1 LAGIY
6 IHIPFCKQ
14 ACNYCNFYFNTSLR
28 YKDEL
33 TATLKQELILRKPFL
48 ENEKIET
55 IYFGGGSPSLI
66 DADEIQR
73 IIDVIHKNYNIGN
86 LKEITIE
93 ANPDDL
99 TEQKIAA
106 FKSTDIN
113 RFSIGVQS
121 FHDEDL
127 VWMNRAHNAQQAD
140 RAIKA
145 AQDKGF
151 ENITIDLMY
160 GIPTLS
166 DENWKQNLNKAI
178 SLQVPHISAYSLTV
192 EEKTPLHKLIKL
204 NKKENV
210 EESKS
215 AFQMQLLME
224 TLTTNG
230 FEHYEISNF
239 AKPNYYAVHNTN
251 YWKGVPYLGIG
262 PSAHSFKEKLRCWNV
277 ANTQQYINGI
287 DTKQP
292 VVENEILMNEDV
304 FNEWIMT
311 GLRTQWG
318 CNIELAKSKFENEWI
333 NEMLNEASLYIAQG
347 KLILKENILTI
358 SIEGKLIADRIMSD
372 LFRTKN

>member
-1 LAGIY
+1 MAGIY

-33 TATLKQELILRKPFL
+33 TASLKQELILRKPFL

-55 IYFGGGSPSLI
+55 IYFGGGSPSLL
-66 DADEIQR
+66 DADEIQK
-73 IIDVIHKNYNIGN
+73 IIDTIHKNYNIGN

-99 TEQKIAA
+99 TEQKITA

-121 FHDEDL
+121 FFDEDL

-140 RAIKA
+140 RAIKT

-151 ENITIDLMY
+151 EKITIDLIY
-160 GIPTLS
+160 GTPTLT
-166 DENWKQNLNKAI
+166 DENWKHNLNKAI
-178 SLQVPHISAYSLTV
+178 DLDIPHISAYSLTV

-210 EESKS
+210 DESKS
-215 AFQMQLLME
+215 AFQMNMLME
-224 TLTTNG
+224 ILTAKG

-239 AKPNYYAVHNTN
+239 AKPNFYAVHNTN

-262 PSAHSFKEKLRCWNV
+262 PSAHSYKENLRSWNV
-277 ANTQQYINGI
+277 ANTQQYMHGI
-287 DTKQP
+287 EQKLP
-292 VVENEILMNEDV
+292 VTENEFLTTEDI

-318 CNIELAKSKFENEWI
+318 CNISEAKNKFEATWI
-333 NEMLNEASLYIAQG
+333 NEMLNEAALYIASG
-347 KLILKENILTI
+347 KLSLNENILTI
-358 SIEGKLIADRIMSD
+358 SNDGKLIADRIMSD
-372 LFRTKN
+372 LFKSKN

>member
-55 IYFGGGSPSLI
+55 IYFGGGSPSLL
-66 DADEIQR
+66 DADEIQK
-73 IIDVIHKNYNIGN
+73 IIDTIHKNYNIGD

-99 TEQKIAA
+99 TEQKISA

-121 FHDEDL
+121 FFDEDL
-127 VWMNRAHNAQQAD
+127 VWMNRAHNSQQAD

-151 ENITIDLMY
+151 EKITIDLIY

-166 DENWKQNLNKAI
+166 DKNWKFNLDKAI
-178 SLQVPHISAYSLTV
+178 ELAIPHISAYGLTV

-210 EESKS
+210 DESKS
-215 AFQMQLLME
+215 AFQMNMLME
-224 TLTTNG
+224 ALTAKG

-239 AKPNYYAVHNTN
+239 AKPNFYAVHNTN

-262 PSAHSFKEKLRCWNV
+262 PSAHSYKDNLRNWNV
-277 ANTQQYINGI
+277 ANTQQYMNGI
-287 DTKQP
+287 EEKLP
-292 VVENEILMNEDV
+292 VIENEFLTAEDI

-318 CNIELAKSKFENEWI
+318 CNIAEAKNKFESTWI
-333 NEMLNEASLYIAQG
+333 NEMLNEAALYIANG
-347 KLILKENILTI
+347 KLLLNENILTI
-358 SIEGKLIADRIMSD
+358 SKDGKLIADRIMSD
-372 LFRTKN
+372 LFKSKN

>member
-1 LAGIY
+1 M
-6 IHIPFCKQ
+6 
-14 ACNYCNFYFNTSLR
+14 R

-55 IYFGGGSPSLI
+55 IYFGGGSPSLL

-73 IIDVIHKNYNIGN
+73 IIDVIHKNYNIGE

-121 FHDEDL
+121 FQDEDL
-127 VWMNRAHNAQQAD
+127 VWMNRVHNAQQAD

-166 DENWKQNLNKAI
+166 DEKWKQNLSKAI
-178 SLQVPHISAYSLTV
+178 GLQVPHISAYSLTI

-239 AKPNYYAVHNTN
+239 AKENYYAVHNTN

-262 PSAHSFKEKLRCWNV
+262 
-277 ANTQQYINGI
+277 
-287 DTKQP
+287 
-292 VVENEILMNEDV
+292 
-304 FNEWIMT
+304 
-311 GLRTQWG
+311 
-318 CNIELAKSKFENEWI
+318 
-333 NEMLNEASLYIAQG
+333 
-347 KLILKENILTI
+347 TI
-358 SIEGKLIADRIMSD
+358 STFI
-372 LFRTKN
+372 

>member
-33 TATLKQELILRKPFL
+33 TDALKKELILRKPFL
-48 ENEKIET
+48 ENETIET
-55 IYFGGGSPSLI
+55 IYFGGGSPSLLE
-66 DADEIQR
+66 ADEIQKM
-73 IIDVIHKNYNIGN
+73 IDVIHQHYSTNN

-99 TEQKIAA
+99 TEKKINE
-106 FKSTDIN
+106 FRKTDIN

-121 FHDEDL
+121 FYDEDL
-127 VWMNRAHNAQQAD
+127 LWMNRAHDAQQAD

-145 AQDKGF
+145 VQDNGF

-160 GIPTLS
+160 GIPTLT
-166 DENWKQNLNKAI
+166 DEKWKANLSKAI
-178 SLQVPHISAYSLTV
+178 ALQVPHISAYSLTI

-204 NKKENV
+204 HKKQNV

-215 AFQMQLLME
+215 AFQMQMLMDI
-224 TLTTNG
+224 LTKNK

-239 AKPNYYAVHNTN
+239 AKAGCYAIHNTN

-262 PSAHSFKEKLRCWNV
+262 PSAHSYKENLRSWNV
-277 ANTQQYINGI
+277 ANTMKYIAAMDNKKPMI
-287 DTKQP
+287 
-292 VVENEILMNEDV
+292 ENETLTDENI

-318 CNIELAKSKFENEWI
+318 CDLNAVKNKFETEWI
-333 NEMLNEASLYIAQG
+333 KELMTEAQPYLENK
-347 KLILKENILTI
+347 KLLLKDNVLTI
-358 SIEGKLIADRIMSD
+358 STDGKLIADSIMSD
-372 LFRTKN
+372 LFRSK